1 MLQANTRLIL
11 ALDVTE
17 REKAMSIAKACADS
31 LDAIKVNYPLVL
43 AAGLGIVRDLAKLRP
58 VICDFKVADVP
69 NTNRLIT
76 ELVFAHGAAGIIVH
90 GFPGKDSLQACLDAA
105 KGDVYVVAEMSH
117 PGAEQFNASIGD
129 DIAHMAVEMGAAG
142 IIAPATRPE
151 RVKFFREI
159 VGKKLILSPGV
170 GAQGG
175 NAGWAIRMGA
185 DFVVVGRA
193 IYESEI
199 PEAAAQKVVGE
210 IGGAARARRSGR
222 TA

>member
-1 MLQANTRLIL
+1 MRPKTHLIL
-11 ALDVTE
+11 ALDVTD
-17 REKAMSIAKACADS
+17 RAKALAIAKACAPF

-43 AAGLGIVRDLAKLRP
+43 GAGLDIVRDLAKLRP

-76 ELVFAHGAAGIIVH
+76 ELAFAHGAAGIIVH
-90 GFPGKDSLQACLDAA
+90 GFPGEDSLKASLDAA

-117 PGAEQFNASIGD
+117 PGAEKFNAAIAD
-129 DIAHMAVEMGAAG
+129 DIAHMAVKLGAAG

-151 RVKFFREI
+151 RLQLFRQI

-175 NAGWAIRMGA
+175 SAGWAIRMGA
-185 DFVVVGRA
+185 DFAIVGRS
-193 IYESEI
+193 IYEAED
-199 PEAAAQKVVGE
+199 PAAEAEKIAGE
-210 IGGAARARRSGR
+210 IGGAVRARRPGR